1 MLQIVLA
8 IIGLSVVSAIGFIT
22 IEQFSIMNRMQE
34 QRENTRRLD
43 IAAEGLQGALG
54 RLPGIDTLVAPAPGT
69 GTGAT
74 WSVMPDD
81 AGAMNMTVSGVP
93 FLYCPVATL
102 SSEELDSIS
111 GKNVSSIQMPSSN
124 YAIQTAGRYVVG
136 SSLAMDA
143 QLEAYAPVAFIVAA
157 GTLAE
162 EPGDCSDITVQ
173 NGKVVIPGGQ
183 VRVVSMPTGVAS
195 TGTGAEAS
203 AEIWVE
209 AGGAGNGTQ
218 GSPTSINSALEH
230 FVRYKPGSMTIHV
243 TGLNTV
249 SQAAWPRFRDA
260 SKSSSSKLRIVGH
273 NDSGV
278 IDFEVSDQWDVPSS
292 TFLENITIKGPQVV
306 AGTGDTIF
314 NLGRVGYVA
323 YGGVS
328 DAIVVAVGGRF
339 VADNAIVAVS
349 NPNQRGIISLGDVE
363 FRSSQFVPVGNL
375 SRFTSIGP
383 GSSLSL
389 VGSTMGGLSARS
401 SAAPIY
407 SYGSGADFISS
418 DSTSSV
424 FAGLD
429 GRCWASDNPSQDMM
443 FKWSGVPGSSAH
455 SGQRS
460 AVVSE
465 DFYTRPVMPPVGSDP
480 AVMADYDE
488 DLRLYY
494 EGYNE
499 RVRARR
505 VNGSNFVC
513 G

>member
-43 IAAEGLQGALG
+43 IAVEGLQGALG
-54 RLPGIDTLVAPAPGT
+54 RLPGIDTLVAPSPGT
-69 GTGAT
+69 GTGVS

-203 AEIWVE
+203 AEIWTVE
-209 AGGAGNGTQ
+209 NGAGNGTQ
-218 GSPTSINSALEH
+218 GSPASLNSALEH

-243 TGLNTV
+243 VGENFV
-249 SQAAWPRFRDA
+249 SPTTWSRFAQASA
-260 SKSSSSKLRIVGH
+260 SSSSKLRIVGH
-273 NDSGV
+273 DGGIVDFGTSGR
-278 IDFEVSDQWDVPSS
+278 WDVPSS
-292 TFLENITIKGPQVV
+292 TFLENVTIKGPRVV

-314 NLGRVGYVA
+314 NLQSVGYVTYSGENA
-323 YGGVS
+323 
-328 DAIVVAVGGRF
+328 AIEVGIGGRF
-339 VADNAIVAVS
+339 VADNATVAVS
-349 NPNQRGIISLGDVE
+349 NPGQTGVISLGDVE
-363 FRSSQFVPVGNL
+363 FRNSSLVPVGGL
-375 SRFTSIGP
+375 YRLASIGP

-389 VGSTMGGLSARS
+389 VQSILGGSGARTTV
-401 SAAPIY
+401 APIY

-418 DSTSSV
+418 DVNSSV
-424 FAGLD
+424 FAGSD
-429 GRCWASDNPSQDMM
+429 GLCWNSASPDDMM
-443 FKWSGVPGSSAH
+443 FTWSGVPGSSSH

-460 AVVSE
+460 AVVAESA
-465 DFYTRPVMPPVGSDP
+465 YTRPAMPPAGSD
-480 AVMADYDE
+480 ATVMAAYDAQ
-488 DLRLYY
+488 LAAYY

-505 VNGSNFVC
+505 VNGSNFAC